1 MTNLFKDIVVI
12 LKKIFE
18 PISIVYHLF
27 FISFL
32 AWLIFLKPANEHI
45 NILFIRILGT
55 YVVLYGL
62 TIIFFGPIVM
72 NP

>member
-1 MTNLFKDIVVI
+1 MVNLFNDTVLI

-45 NILFIRILGT
+45 NILFIRVLGS

-62 TIIFFGPIVM
+62 TIIIFGPIIM